1 MRSHAYKVGWKSIT
15 HLLINRVWVP
25 PGYISDHKGIVK
37 IELTVNFSLINSIK
51 YLYKLG
57 VLIKILPNTSL
68 QIKVISLSI
77 KNNFLLTIN

>member
-37 IELTVNFSLINSIK
+37 IELTVNFSVINSIK